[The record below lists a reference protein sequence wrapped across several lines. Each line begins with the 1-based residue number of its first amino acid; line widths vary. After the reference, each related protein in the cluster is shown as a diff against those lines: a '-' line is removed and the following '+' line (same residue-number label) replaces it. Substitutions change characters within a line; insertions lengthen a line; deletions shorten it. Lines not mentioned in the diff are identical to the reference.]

1 MARTFTQDIKHPT
14 TGAPITFE
22 YSVDGSYSPTTYS
35 PHSGACGGD
44 APEFCILKVWPNS
57 DEYNLLHDRRQQLT
71 TDNYGRELG
80 VISISM
86 MDADAREELDEIDKA
101 IEAADAACTLTD
113 AESEQLVDWLCEH
126 YVEEPYDDYD
136 F

>member
-1 MARTFTQDIKHPT
+1 VTRTFTQDIKHPT

-22 YSVDGSYSPTTYS
+22 YGVDGSYSPTTYS
-35 PHSGACGGD
+35 PMYGADGGD

-57 DEYNLLHDRRQQLT
+57 DEYNALHRRRQELT
-71 TDNYGRELG
+71 TDAYGRELS

-86 MDADAREELDEIDKA
+86 MDDGAREELDDIDKA

-113 AESEQLVDWLCEH
+113 AESEQLVNWLREH

>member
-1 MARTFTQDIKHPT
+1 MSRTFTQDIKHPT
-14 TGAPITFE
+14 TGKPITFE

-44 APEFCILKVWPNS
+44 APEFCILKVWPND

-71 TDNYGRELG
+71 TDNYGRKLG

-86 MDADAREELDEIDKA
+86 MDPDEREQLDEIDRA
-101 IEAADAACTLTD
+101 IEAADTACTLTD

-126 YVEEPYDDYD
+126 YVEEPYEEDY

>member
-1 MARTFTQDIKHPT
+1 MSRTFTQDIKHPT

-44 APEFCILKVWPNS
+44 APEFCILKAWPNTPAY
-57 DEYNLLHDRRQQLT
+57 DELHRRRQQIT
-71 TDNYGRELG
+71 HDNYGNELS
-80 VISISM
+80 VISISFLPEEI
-86 MDADAREELDEIDKA
+86 REELDYLDKA
-101 IEAADAACTLTD
+101 IEIEDLTCRLSD
-113 AESEQLVDWLCEH
+113 TESEQLVDWLCEN

>member
-35 PHSGACGGD
+35 PYSGACGGD
-44 APEFCILKVWPNS
+44 APEFCILKAWPNTA
-57 DEYNLLHDRRQQLT
+57 EYNDLYRRRQELT
-71 TDNYGRELG
+71 TDSYGRELS

-86 MDADAREELDEIDKA
+86 LSEEAREKLDELDKA

-113 AESEQLVDWLCEH
+113 DEAEQLVDWLCEH
-126 YVEEPYDDYD
+126 YVEEPYEEDY

>member
-1 MARTFTQDIKHPT
+1 MTRTFTQDIKHPT

-22 YSVDGSYSPTTYS
+22 FSVDGSYTPTTYS
-35 PHSGACGGD
+35 PMYGADGGD
-44 APEFCILKVWPNS
+44 APEFCVLKVWPNS
-57 DEYNLLHDRRQQLT
+57 DEYNALHRRRQELT
-71 TDNYGRELG
+71 TDNYGRDLST
-80 VISISM
+80 IAISM
-86 MDADAREELDEIDKA
+86 MDPDVREELDEIDKA

-126 YVEEPYDDYD
+126 YVEEPYEEDY

>member
-1 MARTFTQDIKHPT
+1 MSRTFTQDIKHPT
-14 TGAPITFE
+14 TGKPITFE

-35 PHSGACGGD
+35 PYSGADGGD
-44 APEFCILKVWPNS
+44 APEFCILKVWPN
-57 DEYNLLHDRRQQLT
+57 DEEYNRLHTERQALT
-71 TDNYGRELG
+71 TDAYGRELS

-86 MDADAREELDEIDKA
+86 MGDEEREKLDELDRA

-113 AESEQLVDWLCEH
+113 AEAEQLVDWLCEH
-126 YVEEPYDDYD
+126 YVEEPYEEDY

>member
-1 MARTFTQDIKHPT
+1 MSRTFTQDIKHPT

-44 APEFCILKVWPNS
+44 APDFCIIKAWPN
-57 DEYNLLHDRRQQLT
+57 DEGYNLLHDRRQQLT
-71 TDNYGRELG
+71 TDNYGRTLS
-80 VISISM
+80 VMAISTM
-86 MDADAREELDEIDKA
+86 EGDAREELDEIDRL